1 MPDLKVTIDT
11 GESRRLAE
19 LQAQTPAIV
28 QKVLRDAL
36 KTLMA
41 RVQRDTPVGIK
52 PRKMPS
58 GVKRKKGIS
67 QVSWVQTGDLKKSW
81 LGELRGDSIEVKA
94 NVTKWK
100 YPWVLEEGKYP
111 GIGKLKY
118 GKGPGGI
125 IQVSPRTVRSG
136 GGIFS
141 SRATQGILSPI
152 VKDESFLT
160 SITQSIIN
168 QMREVLV

>member
-11 GESRRLAE
+11 GEARKLAE
-19 LQAQTPAIV
+19 LQVQTPAIV
-28 QKVLRDAL
+28 QRVLRDAL
-36 KTLMA
+36 KTVMT

-81 LGELRGDSIEVKA
+81 LGELRGDSLEVKA
-94 NVTKWK
+94 NVSKWK

-111 GIGKLKY
+111 GVGKLKY
-118 GKGPGGI
+118 GKGPGGV
-125 IQVSPRTVRSG
+125 IQVSPRTVRAG

-152 VKDESFLT
+152 VKDAEFLT
-160 SITQSIIN
+160 SIAQSIIN
-168 QMREVLV
+168 QMRAAFV